1 MIVSTTEQL
10 PGYRID
16 RILGPVMGVIAAAP
30 AGGLGLAFEAIGGGE
45 AATFSQF
52 SFGARHEALSR
63 MTAEAGRAGG
73 NAVLAV
79 RFDSRPIGDSFV
91 EVCAYGT
98 AVVATALPP
107 R

>member
-1 MIVSTTEQL
+1 
-10 PGYRID
+10 
-16 RILGPVMGVIAAAP
+16 
-30 AGGLGLAFEAIGGGE
+30 
-45 AATFSQF
+45 
-52 SFGARHEALSR
+52 